1 MVGAGGDGK
10 SRLLPNVSAPR
21 RTAKRVRRN
30 RMLEEQQERGREE
43 QQEELQRLQ
52 LELTLDLASS
62 IW

>member
-1 MVGAGGDGK
+1 MR
-10 SRLLPNVSAPR
+10 RLLPSASAPR

-30 RMLEEQQERGREE
+30 RMLEELEERGREE
-43 QQEELQRLQ
+43 QEEELQLQ

>member
-43 QQEELQRLQ
+43 QQEELQLQ